1 VKGSFGSPLFFARF
15 RAHLP
20 ELFGQRR
27 CSIRL
32 RTAWP
37 DEVELIMKTL
47 MLIIIALMVA
57 SILSILV
64 IKPFEQGGSQDDT
77 PQKTIQ
83 QPEPK

>member
-1 VKGSFGSPLFFARF
+1 MAGRSRINHENTDADHH
-15 RAHLP
+15 RA
-20 ELFGQRR
+20 
-27 CSIRL
+27 
-32 RTAWP
+32 
-37 DEVELIMKTL
+37 
-47 MLIIIALMVA
+47 MVA

>member
-1 VKGSFGSPLFFARF
+1 
-15 RAHLP
+15 
-20 ELFGQRR
+20 
-27 CSIRL
+27 
-32 RTAWP
+32 
-37 DEVELIMKTL
+37 MKTL

-64 IKPFEQGGSQDDT
+64 IKPFEQGGSNDDT